1 MSIRRAKRLT
11 LKEVA
16 HKIGVST
23 ATVSN
28 AFNRPSQLSQEL
40 REEILQSCKQMGYA
54 GPHAESRQLRTS
66 KTKVIGVML
75 SHQLSYSFSDPVANF
90 VLQGISQVFEKPEY
104 NILVVPS
111 RRELKSLSGLESF
124 VEGFIIYGPP
134 SEDRLRELNYHR
146 KAIIAIDFNLENAVS
161 ININN
166 QKAAKECADFAFKH
180 QPKHTAILGLR
191 VSDNVH
197 TANLT
202 QTSLYEAQNNIM
214 VQRLLGF
221 EEAAQTHNI
230 NIPKT
235 HIWSIPD
242 NTHFLAYE
250 TAKYVLQQS
259 PRPELLLCMSDRI
272 ALSAIQAA
280 KDLGLSVPNDVLITG
295 FDGIDEARTSSP
307 SLTTVEQPS
316 MEKGRAAAEIFLGE
330 REEENLTLHAP
341 LVVRE
346 SCPHEIK

>member
-23 ATVSN
+23 ATISN

-40 REEILQSCKQMGYA
+40 REDILQSCKQMGYA

-75 SHQLSYSFSDPVANF
+75 SHQLSYSFSDPVANL

-111 RRELKSLSGLESF
+111 RRELTNLSGLESF

-134 SEDRLRELNYHR
+134 AEDRLEELLFHR
-146 KAIIAIDFNLENAVS
+146 KAIVAIDFTLDGAAS

-166 QKAAKECADFAFKH
+166 QKAAKEIGNLAFSH
-180 QPKHTAILGLR
+180 APRHSAILGLR
-191 VSDNVH
+191 MAHESSTVNLDNA
-197 TANLT
+197 T
-202 QTSLYEAQNNIM
+202 LYNSANNIM

-221 EEAAQTHNI
+221 QEAALSNKI
-230 NIPKT
+230 MISNSS
-235 HIWSIPD
+235 IWSIPE
-242 NTHFLAYE
+242 NTHFYAYE
-250 TAKYVLQQS
+250 TARYVLRQS

-280 KDLGLSVPNDVLITG
+280 KDMGLSVPRDLLVTG
-295 FDGIDEARTSSP
+295 FDGIDEAHISSP
-307 SLTTVEQPS
+307 SVTTIEQPS

-330 REEENLTLHAP
+330 RKEESLILHAP

-346 SCPHEIK
+346 SCPIKIK

>member
-16 HKIGVST
+16 LKIGVST

-40 REEILQSCKQMGYA
+40 REEILQSCKEMGYA
-54 GPHAESRQLRTS
+54 GPHAESRQLRTG

-75 SHQLSYSFSDPVANF
+75 SHQLSYSFSDPVANM

-134 SEDRLRELNYHR
+134 SQDRLRELIYHR
-146 KAIIAIDFNLENAVS
+146 KAIIAIDFTLENAVS

-166 QKAAKECADFAFKH
+166 QKAARECAEFAFSH
-180 QPKHTAILGLR
+180 HPEHTVILGLR
-191 VSDNVH
+191 MAQENR
-197 TANLT
+197 TANLENLT
-202 QTSLYEAQNNIM
+202 LYDPANNIM

-221 EEAAQTHNI
+221 QEAALASNKVI
-230 NIPKT
+230 SKS
-235 HIWSIPD
+235 HIWNIPD

-250 TAKYVLQQS
+250 TAKYVLQQT
-259 PRPELLLCMSDRI
+259 PRPNVLLCMSDRI

-280 KDLGLSVPNDVLITG
+280 HDLGLKVPNDVMITG
-295 FDGIDEARTSSP
+295 YDGIDEARTSTP
-307 SLTTVEQPS
+307 SVTTIEQPS
-316 MEKGRAAAEIFLGE
+316 LEKGRAAAEIFLGD

-341 LVVRE
+341 LVIRD
-346 SCPHEIK
+346 SCPNPN

>member
-1 MSIRRAKRLT
+1 MSVRRAKRLT

-16 HKIGVST
+16 QEIGVST

-40 REEILQSCKQMGYA
+40 REEILQSCKEMGYA

-75 SHQLSYSFSDPVANF
+75 SHQLSYSFSDPVANL

-134 SEDRLRELNYHR
+134 SADRLKELNYHR
-146 KAIIAIDFNLENAVS
+146 KAIIAIDFNLDNAVS

-166 QKAAKECADFAFKH
+166 QKAAKECANFGFKH
-180 QPKHTAILGLR
+180 APKHSVVLGLR
-191 VSDNVH
+191 ISDNAH
-197 TANLT
+197 TANLE
-202 QTSLYEAQNNIM
+202 QTSLYEAENNIM

-221 EEAAQTHNI
+221 EEAALSNNI
-230 NIPKT
+230 TIPKS

-250 TAKYVLQQS
+250 TAKYVLQQI

-280 KDLGLSVPNDVLITG
+280 KDLGLSVPEDILITG
-295 FDGIDEARTSSP
+295 FDGIDEGKTSSTT
-307 SLTTVEQPS
+307 LTTIEQPS

-330 REEENLTLHAP
+330 REEENLILHAP
-341 LVVRE
+341 LVIGD
-346 SCPHEIK
+346 SCPNKN

>member
-1 MSIRRAKRLT
+1 MTIRRPKRLT

-16 HKIGVST
+16 NKIGVST

-40 REEILQSCKQMGYA
+40 RNDILQACKQMGYA

-66 KTKVIGVML
+66 KTKVIAVML

-111 RRELKSLSGLESF
+111 RRELRSLSGLESF

-134 SEDRLRELNYHR
+134 SQDRLDELYYHR
-146 KAIIAIDFNLENAVS
+146 KAIIAIDFTLDKGVS

-166 QKAAKECADFAFKH
+166 QKAARDCAEFAFSH
-180 QPKHTAILGLR
+180 QPKYVAILGLR
-191 VSDNVH
+191 MAQENQ
-197 TANLT
+197 TINLENAT
-202 QTSLYEAQNNIM
+202 LFDDTSNIM
-214 VQRLLGF
+214 VQRLAGF
-221 EEAAQTHNI
+221 EEAASSHNI
-230 NIPKT
+230 MIPKAN
-235 HIWSIPD
+235 IWNIPD
-242 NTHFLAYE
+242 NTHFYAYE

-259 PRPELLLCMSDRI
+259 PRPDLLLCMSDRI

-280 KDLGLSVPNDVLITG
+280 KDFGLSIPGDLLITG
-295 FDGIDEARTSSP
+295 FDGIDEAKTSSP
-307 SLTTVEQPS
+307 SLTTIEQPS
-316 MEKGRAAAEIFLGE
+316 MEKGRAAAEIFLGQ
-330 REEENLTLHAP
+330 REEENLILHAP
-341 LVVRE
+341 LVIGDT
-346 SCPHEIK
+346 CPSKFK